1 MKQAR
6 VVAAITILKSAVV
19 GVDDNFN
26 EEAKEKLA
34 EAFINDLKRNFNSIE
49 EEILSVE
56 VIE

>member
-6 VVAAITILKSAVV
+6 IVATIKIVKSAVV
-19 GVDDNFN
+19 GVDDNFD
-26 EEAKEKLA
+26 EKAKEQLA
-34 EAFINDLKRNFNSIE
+34 EAFLNDLKRNFNSIE